1 MSRLETLY
9 KYSKMVCILLLLIFD
24 PHILFIILIHVDSCS
39 YNSFILIALQNY
51 MTRMQSILSI
61 SFSLTFKLF
70 ILGYLKQH
78 S

>member
-1 MSRLETLY
+1 M
-9 KYSKMVCILLLLIFD
+9 
-24 PHILFIILIHVDSCS
+24 FIILIHVDSCS

-51 MTRMQSILSI
+51 MTRLRSVLSIL
-61 SFSLTFKLF
+61 FSLTFKLF